1 MEGGRRPKI
10 VSMCAGIGGF
20 DAGVFGEVVAYS
32 ETDDQAAGFLALRS
46 PGAAQLGDMTGL
58 ATLDE
63 WAPDVV
69 TGGLPCQPVSSAG
82 KRLGGDDERWLFGHL
97 ADLLSRGTGR
107 PVLLLENTE
116 AIVTVGVR
124 ELGQFFGSINA
135 LGYQVRTVFNT
146 ASMVGAPH
154 RRRRWWCLAW
164 CRDSDLEDVAAVLGT
179 RFAPLPPRQHA
190 PLLPTP
196 LASDGVRL
204 RGQSCHLTLGDALLP
219 TPIAHDAVGRG
230 WPGSLHY
237 DLLPLVAKPDDP
249 RRCITVDGHIA
260 RDGWGKYQRAID
272 HWTDIM
278 GAPPPERIASLPGER
293 YLLNAELSEWM
304 MGFPR
309 GWVTGQTDNETA
321 LRLIGNAC
329 CPPQAALAVESL
341 RHPVQE
347 ALFDGEGAAR
357 STISVAGAA

>member
-1 MEGGRRPKI
+1 MPKI
-10 VSMCAGIGGF
+10 LSMCAGIGGF
-20 DAGVFGEVVAYS
+20 DAGVSGGVIAYS
-32 ETDDQAAGFLALRS
+32 ETDYEASTFLSLRV
-46 PGAAQLGDMTGL
+46 PGATQLGDMTNL
-58 ATLDE
+58 ATLDG
-63 WAPDVV
+63 WAPDIV

-82 KRLGGDDERWLFGHL
+82 KRLGGSDERWLFGHL
-97 ADLLSRGTGR
+97 ADLLSRGSTR

-124 ELGQFFGSINA
+124 ELGQFFDDIAA
-135 LGYQVRTVFNT
+135 LGYRVRTVFNT

-164 CRDSDLEDVAAVLGT
+164 HCNSDLDMVVAALDARHV
-179 RFAPLPPRQHA
+179 PLPPRCYA

-204 RGQSCHLTLGDALLP
+204 RGQACHLTLGEALLP
-219 TPIAHDAVGRG
+219 TPIAHDSVGRG

-237 DLLPLVAKPDDP
+237 ALLPLIAKPDDP
-249 RRCITVDGHIA
+249 ERCIAVDGHIA
-260 RDGWGKYQRAID
+260 RDGWGKYQRAVD

-278 GAPPPERIASLPGER
+278 GVPPPERVASLPGER

-304 MGFPR
+304 MGFPP

-321 LRLIGNAC
+321 LRLVGNAC
-329 CPPQAALAVESL
+329 CPPQAALAVDSL

-347 ALFDGEGAAR
+347 ALFDGEDVAR